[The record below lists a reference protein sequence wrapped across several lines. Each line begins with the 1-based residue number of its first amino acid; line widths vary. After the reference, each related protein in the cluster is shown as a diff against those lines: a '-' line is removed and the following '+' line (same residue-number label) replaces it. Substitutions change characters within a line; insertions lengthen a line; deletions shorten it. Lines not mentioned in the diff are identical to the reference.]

1 MCVIYINICTRHG
14 VITSTPINTYLFKVN
29 NGNTKAIYEICLK
42 LTLDILKRHQCR
54 HSGVFI
60 DNFEHILCIFLGV
73 SIVDFQQVNADWD
86 MPLEP
91 ANNCSESSAKILD
104 GSGECGQL

>member
-1 MCVIYINICTRHG
+1 MLKGLNVCYLHICTRHR

-29 NGNTKAIYEICLK
+29 NRNTKAIYEICLK

-54 HSGVFI
+54 RSGVFI
-60 DNFEHILCIFLGV
+60 DNFEH
-73 SIVDFQQVNADWD
+73 ADWD

-91 ANNCSESSAKILD
+91 ANNCSESSVKIPD